1 MQGKI
6 TKGIAGFYYV
16 HVNTSQMSGQKTAG
30 QMTAGKIY
38 ECKARGIFRKD
49 NRKPL
54 VGDDVELTVLD
65 EAKGIG
71 SIEQLLPRKS
81 ELIRP
86 AVANV
91 DQALVIFAITKPQP
105 NFNLLD
111 RFLIMME
118 QQKLPCI
125 VCFNKLDIDEDG
137 IGGRYREIYEGCGY
151 RTLLV
156 SAKEKQQMN
165 LLRELLSGKTTTVAG
180 PSGVGKSSIIN
191 CLQDQVQ
198 MQTGSISEKIDRG
211 KHTTRHSELI
221 AISEDTYILDTPGF
235 SSLGLFEMS
244 AEDLARYYP
253 EFAAYER
260 YCKFAGCAHISEPV
274 CGVKDA
280 VEEGVVS
287 RVRYEN
293 YKLLYDEL
301 KKHIRGFQV

>member
-6 TKGIAGFYYV
+6 IRGIAGFYYV
-16 HVNTSQMSGQKTAG
+16 HVAEPETT
-30 QMTAGKIY
+30 GKIY

-54 VGDDVELTVLD
+54 VGDNVELTVLD
-65 EAKGIG
+65 EEQALG
-71 SIEQLLPRKS
+71 SIEALLPRKS

-91 DQALVIFAITKPQP
+91 DQALVIFAITRPQP

-125 VCFNKLDIDEDG
+125 ICFNKLDTDSERVG
-137 IGGRYREIYEGCGY
+137 ETYQKIYMDCGY

-156 SAKEKQQMN
+156 SAKERSN
-165 LLRELLSGKTTTVAG
+165 IEELREVLAGKTTTVAG

-191 CLQDQVQ
+191 CLQDNIQ
-198 MQTGSISEKIDRG
+198 MQTGSISVKIDRG

-235 SSLGLFEMS
+235 SSLGMFHLTPE
-244 AEDLARYYP
+244 ELAGYYP
-253 EFAAYER
+253 EFTEPEK
-260 YCKFAGCAHISEPV
+260 YCKFSGCAHINEPV
-274 CGVKDA
+274 CGVKNA
-280 VEEGVVS
+280 VEEGEIS
-287 RVRYEN
+287 PIRYEN
-293 YKLLYDEL
+293 YKLLYGEL
-301 KKHIRGFQV
+301 KAANSRKETKRDIM